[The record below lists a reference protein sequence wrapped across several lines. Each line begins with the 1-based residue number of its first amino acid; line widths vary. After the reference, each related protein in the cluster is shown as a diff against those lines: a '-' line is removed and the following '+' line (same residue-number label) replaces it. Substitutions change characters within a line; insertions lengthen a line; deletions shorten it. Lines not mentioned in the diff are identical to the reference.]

1 MSVSG
6 AVSVLRR
13 TAAFGGLGDDRLNV
27 LAFSGER
34 TSFAPGDRLAEGG
47 ETPPRCLVV
56 LEGTVLVQSVSGD
69 QPDGVVGRG
78 ATIGEIAL
86 VTNQPS
92 DVSVTAESAGEVL
105 IITRP
110 LFERLVADFPDIAVQ
125 LRDAMRARL
134 GNTLHQLGQLE
145 QRLRGVDGRA
155 ADRNE
160 RAPARGRRDAPS
172 RAPPRPR

>member
-34 TSFAPGDRLAEGG
+34 TSFAPGDRLAEAG
-47 ETPPRCLVV
+47 EAPPRCLVV
-56 LEGTVLVQSVSGD
+56 LEGTVLVHSASGD
-69 QPDGVVGRG
+69 QPDRVVGRG
-78 ATIGEIAL
+78 ATIDEVAL
-86 VTNQPS
+86 ITNQPS
-92 DVSVTAESAGEVL
+92 DVSVTAESAGEAL

-134 GNTLHQLGQLE
+134 SNTLHQLGRIE
-145 QRLRGVDGRA
+145 RRLRGADGSA

-160 RAPARGRRDAPS
+160 RAPARGRRDAP
-172 RAPPRPR
+172 RPAPRRPR